1 MEQITVII
9 EDLTQ
14 LRELLASDEICTR
27 SAVARTI
34 LVQLYTARNEGPW
47 LQAVAVEIEKAL
59 PAVVVGV
66 TTVGEIAG
74 GSSLSGKTVAAFS
87 FFRSSQIDPI
97 ILPCPPGK
105 ELMLGRSLA
114 DKIERLGV
122 DVKGLLLLA
131 TPLSI
136 NVHDVLRGLAESS
149 LRFPV
154 FGGGAGD
161 YASMNISFVSCGS
174 TSLSEGIV
182 AVVFS
187 GPELH
192 VEQLACL
199 GWKPLSKEMT
209 ITSTD
214 GMLVKSIDGKPAFTI
229 YQYYLG
235 ISNDDTFS
243 VSAIEFPFLLQREGE
258 CLARIPVAV
267 EKDGAI
273 RFLADIN
280 MGEKVRLGYGN
291 PEMIIDDSKRAQ
303 QRMESFVPE
312 AIFLYSCG
320 TRRFLMQEDVEL
332 ETGPFEKI
340 APTAGFYTYGE
351 FCGTS
356 HNLSLL
362 NGNLVVVGLREGPPC
377 HQKRTVT
384 ATDKIIAEPV
394 QNDPYAHKHMK
405 IIARLLH
412 FIEVV
417 TTELEHS
424 NAELARLSVTD
435 KLTQLYNRLKLDEML
450 THELRRAKRYRSKFS
465 VILCDIDHFKSI
477 NDLYGHQA
485 GDKVLVEFAKVL
497 KNNLRE
503 SDVLGRWGGEEFLII
518 MPENGIEE
526 AKMLADKLRNSIHQH
541 EFPVIKQVTC
551 SIGIAAYQ
559 TGDNEDSLLARADK
573 ALYEAKQGGRDRIV
587 VNQPVF

>member
-1 MEQITVII
+1 MEQITLII
-9 EDLTQ
+9 EDLNH
-14 LRELLASDEICTR
+14 LREMLASDEICTH
-27 SAVARTI
+27 SAVAGTI
-34 LVQLYTARNEGPW
+34 LVQLYTARNEGAW

-87 FFRSSQIDPI
+87 FFRSSQADPI
-97 ILPCPPGK
+97 ILSCRPGE
-105 ELMLGRSLA
+105 ELMVGRSLA
-114 DKIERLGV
+114 HKIERLGV
-122 DVKGLLLLA
+122 NVKGMLLLA

-136 NVHDVLRGLAESS
+136 NVHYVLRGMAESS
-149 LRFPV
+149 LCFPV

-161 YASMNISFVSCGS
+161 YASMNISFVSYGS
-174 TSLSEGIV
+174 TSLSGGIV
-182 AVVFS
+182 AVVLS

-214 GMLVKSIDGKPAFTI
+214 GMLVKSIDGKPAFSI

-356 HNLSLL
+356 NNLSLL
-362 NGNLVVVGLREGPPC
+362 NGNLVVVGLREGPPR
-377 HQKRTVT
+377 QRKRTVT
-384 ATDKIIAEPV
+384 AADTIIADPV
-394 QNDPYAHKHMK
+394 PNDPYAHKHMK

-424 NAELARLSVTD
+424 NSELARLSVTD

-450 THELRRAKRYRSKFS
+450 TRELCRAKRYGSKFS
-465 VILCDIDHFKSI
+465 IILCDIDYFKSV
-477 NDLYGHQA
+477 NDLYGHQV

-497 KNNLRE
+497 KNNLRK

-526 AKMLADKLRNSIHQH
+526 AEMLADKLCKRISEH
-541 EFPVIKQVTC
+541 EFPVVKQVTC
-551 SIGIAAYQ
+551 SFGIAAYQ
-559 TGDNEDSLLARADK
+559 TGDTEDTLLARADK
-573 ALYEAKQGGRDRIV
+573 ALYEAKQGGRNRIMLYMV
-587 VNQPVF
+587 L